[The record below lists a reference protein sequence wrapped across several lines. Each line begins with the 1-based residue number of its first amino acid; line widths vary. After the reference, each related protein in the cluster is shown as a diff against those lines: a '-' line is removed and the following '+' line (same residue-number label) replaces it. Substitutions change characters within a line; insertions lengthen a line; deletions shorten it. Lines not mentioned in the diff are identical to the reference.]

1 MELLFDSV
9 LFDPATNSI
18 SMTAAGFLTCTAASI
33 GLGLS
38 IAIVY
43 MASNK
48 NYRKGFLITV
58 ALMPCIVQ
66 TVIMI
71 VNGNLGTGI
80 AVMGAFSLVRF
91 RSSPGKAQE
100 ILTIFLAMAVGL
112 ATGMGYLGIALLFV
126 VITCGVNLVLSFS
139 PFGGRDE
146 KNNRMLKIT
155 VPEDLNYTDAFDD
168 IWKEYTTKASL
179 SSVRTSHMGSLYK
192 LEYLVTLKDIA
203 KEKDMIDALRTRN
216 GNLEIVCGH
225 SKTDSE
231 LL

>member
-91 RSSPGKAQE
+91 RSIPGKAQE

-112 ATGMGYLGIALLFV
+112 ATGMGYLG
-126 VITCGVNLVLSFS
+126 
-139 PFGGRDE
+139 
-146 KNNRMLKIT
+146 RMLKIT